1 VSPTVDI
8 LRKRNDLC
16 ARMASHGL
24 HARDLGCEGL
34 VARANAVDDELRDA
48 QCNDLSQAGL
58 ISEFTVVPRP
68 RASMSPCS
76 SPVRLAD
83 LSLFGCSEK
92 ALLELNDLTRRQTC
106 SCPPTSGGSNPPSGG
121 SNPPSGG
128 GSNPPSGGGSNPP
141 SGGGSNPPSGG
152 GSNPPSGGGSNP
164 PSGGGS
170 NPPSGGGSN
179 PPSGGGSNPPS
190 GGGSNPPSGGGSNPP
205 SGGGSNPPSG
215 GGNTPECVPPKDGG
229 NGGANTPSG
238 GDDNDDCD
246 QTSEQVCNT
255 LSKAGLVSLD
265 ILGCSQIK

>member
-190 GGGSNPPSGGGSNPP
+190 GGGSNPPSGGG
-205 SGGGSNPPSG
+205 
-215 GGNTPECVPPKDGG
+215 NTPECVPPKDGG